1 MELVLVGLVKLV
13 WSDAV
18 HKTLKYIRSWNSD
31 YDGIQVQEI
40 LINVII
46 DDVRIRWPAMHIDN
60 TVLLV
65 R

>member
-13 WSDAV
+13 WSDGV
-18 HKTLKYIRSWNSD
+18 HKTLNYRRSWNSD
-31 YDGIQVQEI
+31 YDGIQVHEI
-40 LINVII
+40 SINVII